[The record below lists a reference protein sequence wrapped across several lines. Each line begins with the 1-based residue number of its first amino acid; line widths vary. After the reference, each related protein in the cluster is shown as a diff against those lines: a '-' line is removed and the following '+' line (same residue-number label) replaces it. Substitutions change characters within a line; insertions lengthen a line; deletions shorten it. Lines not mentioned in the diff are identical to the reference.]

1 MKPSDFSLKTP
12 TDTASL
18 AAKLHAAINL
28 IVPPS
33 QDEIAA
39 VTGIFA
45 EAGFGRQEL
54 GSLLDIIS
62 SYAAITRQ
70 PFTIPKKH
78 TLICCADH
86 GVYEE
91 GVSAYPQET
100 TLGMVRNY
108 LISEGAVAN
117 ALSNFCQ
124 SEMTVIDLGIN
135 FPSHGIPGL
144 LDCRIASG
152 TQNIAKG
159 PAMTR
164 RQALQ
169 AIVTG
174 IELAEAAV
182 EKGARCLLPGEM
194 GISNTTGSAAIV
206 AAVCGLTPEEAT
218 GRGTNISDARLAHKI
233 EVVRRILTVNR
244 PDINDGVDILAHL
257 GGFELGAITGI
268 ILGAAANRAFV
279 LLDGL
284 NTGAAALMAAACCPP
299 ITGYLMASHLAAEPA
314 QKNTL
319 EKLKLKA
326 HMDLRFRLGEATGS
340 SIASRFID
348 IMVAACNGLT
358 GKNNQPN
365 ISETILPLSSLG
377 FTLPEKSDAS
387 FKCIKNI
394 NDSIPAPDEDL
405 RQNCQYYLDNLTK
418 PARCCGR
425 LEDIALQLAVSAG
438 NKKPPLAL
446 PRAILC
452 FTAKENYCE
461 KISPLCAAFAKSA
474 GTKIYTVSLPANI
487 APEAA
492 FTIGETTVSFLREKF
507 RLPVLGL
514 ALDGGLEDFSC
525 GAKALAAAV
534 SGAIASAA
542 AKSMTI
548 VLDNPDMEK
557 LSAQT
562 VGQLP
567 AVSPYLLHVQPEL
580 LSLNVNCP
588 GGLVAALGI
597 TLIDAALHILND
609 MRTFAD
615 AGVAVAQD
623 GPGAGIQKQ
632 KEKP

>member
-12 TDTASL
+12 ADTASL
-18 AAKLHAAINL
+18 EAKLQATIDL
-28 IVPPS
+28 IAPPS
-33 QDEIAA
+33 QDGNTAE
-39 VTGIFA
+39 TGIFA

-62 SYAAITRQ
+62 SYAAITGH
-70 PFTIPKKH
+70 PFTIPQKH

-108 LISEGAVAN
+108 LVSKGAVAN
-117 ALSNFCQ
+117 ALSNFCR

-135 FPSHGIPGL
+135 FSSHDIPGL

-152 TQNIAKG
+152 TRNIAKG

-164 RQALQ
+164 QQALQ
-169 AIVTG
+169 AIITG

-182 EKGARCLLPGEM
+182 EKGAHCLLPGEM
-194 GISNTTGSAAIV
+194 GISNTTSSAAIV

-233 EVVRRILTVNR
+233 EVVRRILTANQ

-257 GGFELGAITGI
+257 GGFELGAITGT
-268 ILGAAANRAFV
+268 ILGAAAHRAFV
-279 LLDGL
+279 ILDGL
-284 NTGAAALMAAACCPP
+284 NTGAAALMAAACCPR

-314 QKNTL
+314 QRSTL
-319 EKLKLKA
+319 EKLKLKP

-340 SIASRFID
+340 SIASRLID

-358 GKNNQPN
+358 EKNNLYT
-365 ISETILPLSSLG
+365 ISETILPLSSLD
-377 FTLPEKSDAS
+377 FTLPEKSDFS
-387 FKCIKNI
+387 SRSMQDI
-394 NDSIPAPDEDL
+394 NNSIPAPDEEL

-425 LEDIALQLAVSAG
+425 LEDIALQLAVSSG
-438 NKKPPLAL
+438 DKKPPLTL

-452 FTAKENYCE
+452 FTAKESYHK
-461 KISPLCAAFAKSA
+461 KIAPLGAAFAKTA
-474 GTKIYTVSLPANI
+474 GTKIYTVSLPAGI
-487 APEAA
+487 TPETA
-492 FTIGETTVSFLREKF
+492 FTIGETAVSFLREK
-507 RLPVLGL
+507 LQIPVLGL
-514 ALDGGLEDFSC
+514 ALDSVPDDFSC
-525 GAKALAAAV
+525 GENALTAAI
-534 SGAIASAA
+534 SGAVASAA
-542 AKSMTI
+542 ARSMTI

-557 LSAQT
+557 LTTQA
-562 VGQLP
+562 VEQLP
-567 AVSPYLLHVQPEL
+567 AASPYLLHVQPEL

-588 GGLVAALGI
+588 GGLVSALGI
-597 TLIDAALHILND
+597 ALIEAALHILND

-615 AGVAVAQD
+615 AGVAVAHD
-623 GPGAGIQKQ
+623 GLGAGIQKQ
-632 KEKP
+632 N

>member
-18 AAKLHAAINL
+18 EAKLQATIDL
-28 IVPPS
+28 IAPPS
-33 QDEIAA
+33 QDGNAA
-39 VTGIFA
+39 ATGIFA

-62 SYAAITRQ
+62 SYAAITGQ
-70 PFTIPKKH
+70 PFIIPQKH

-86 GVYEE
+86 GVYDE

-108 LISEGAVAN
+108 LVSKGAVAN

-135 FPSHGIPGL
+135 FPSHDIPGL

-164 RQALQ
+164 QQALQ

-194 GISNTTGSAAIV
+194 GISNTTSSAAIV
-206 AAVCGLTPEEAT
+206 AAVCGLTPEKAT

-233 EVVRRILTVNR
+233 EVVRRILTANQ

-257 GGFELGAITGI
+257 GGFELGAITGT
-268 ILGAAANRAFV
+268 ILGAAAHHAFV
-279 LLDGL
+279 ILDGL
-284 NTGAAALMAAACCPP
+284 NTGAAALMAAACCPR

-319 EKLKLKA
+319 EKLKLKT

-340 SIASRFID
+340 SIASRLID

-358 GKNNQPN
+358 EKNDQPI
-365 ISETILPLSSLG
+365 ISETIIPLSSLG
-377 FTLPEKSDAS
+377 FSLPEKSDFS
-387 FKCIKNI
+387 SRGMQDI
-394 NDSIPAPDEDL
+394 NSSIPAPDEEL
-405 RQNCQYYLDNLTK
+405 RQSCQYYLDNLTK

-425 LEDIALQLAVSAG
+425 LEDIALQLAVSSG
-438 NKKPPLAL
+438 NKKPPLPL

-452 FTAKENYCE
+452 FTAKERYNG
-461 KISPLCAAFAKSA
+461 KIAPLGAAFAKTA
-474 GTKIYTVSLPANI
+474 GTKIYTVSLPAGI
-487 APEAA
+487 TPEKA
-492 FTIGETTVSFLREKF
+492 FTIGEAAVSFLRET
-507 RLPVLGL
+507 LQIPVLGL
-514 ALDGGLEDFSC
+514 AIDSSPDDFS
-525 GAKALAAAV
+525 GGENALAAAV
-534 SGAIASAA
+534 GGAIASAA
-542 AKSMTI
+542 ARSLTI

-557 LSAQT
+557 LAAKA
-562 VGQLP
+562 VEQLP
-567 AVSPYLLHVQPEL
+567 AASPYLLHVQPEL

-588 GGLVAALGI
+588 GGLISALGI
-597 TLIDAALHILND
+597 SLIEAALHILND

-623 GPGAGIQKQ
+623 GPGAGVQKQ
-632 KEKP
+632 N

>member
-12 TDTASL
+12 ADTASL
-18 AAKLHAAINL
+18 EAKLQATIDL
-28 IVPPS
+28 IDLPS
-33 QDEIAA
+33 QDGNAA
-39 VTGIFA
+39 ETGIFT

-62 SYAAITRQ
+62 SYAAITGH
-70 PFTIPKKH
+70 PFTIPQKH

-108 LISEGAVAN
+108 LVSKGAVAN

-135 FPSHGIPGL
+135 FPSHDIPGL

-152 TQNIAKG
+152 TRNIAKG

-164 RQALQ
+164 QQALQ
-169 AIVTG
+169 AIITG

-182 EKGARCLLPGEM
+182 EKGAHCLLPGEM
-194 GISNTTGSAAIV
+194 GISNTTSSAAIV

-233 EVVRRILTVNR
+233 EVVRRILIANQ

-257 GGFELGAITGI
+257 GGFELGAITGT
-268 ILGAAANRAFV
+268 ILGAAAHRAV
-279 LLDGL
+279 VILDGL
-284 NTGAAALMAAACCPP
+284 NTGAAALMAAACCPR

-314 QKNTL
+314 QKSTL
-319 EKLKLKA
+319 EKLKLKP

-340 SIASRFID
+340 SIASRLID

-358 GKNNQPN
+358 EKNNLQT
-365 ISETILPLSSLG
+365 ISETILPLSSLD
-377 FTLPEKSDAS
+377 FTLPEKSDFS
-387 FKCIKNI
+387 SRSMQDI
-394 NDSIPAPDEDL
+394 NNSIPAPDEEL

-425 LEDIALQLAVSAG
+425 LEDIALQLAVSSRD
-438 NKKPPLAL
+438 KKPPLTL
-446 PRAILC
+446 PRGILC
-452 FTAKENYCE
+452 FTAKECYHK
-461 KISPLCAAFAKSA
+461 KIAPLGAAFAKTA
-474 GTKIYTVSLPANI
+474 GTKIYTVNLPAGI
-487 APEAA
+487 TPETA
-492 FTIGETTVSFLREKF
+492 FTIGETAVSFLREK
-507 RLPVLGL
+507 LQIPVLGL
-514 ALDGGLEDFSC
+514 ALDSVPDDFSC
-525 GAKALAAAV
+525 DENALAAAV
-534 SGAIASAA
+534 SGAVASAA

-557 LSAQT
+557 LTAQA
-562 VGQLP
+562 VEQLP
-567 AVSPYLLHVQPEL
+567 AASPYLLHVQPEL

-588 GGLVAALGI
+588 GGLVSALGI
-597 TLIDAALHILND
+597 ALIEAALHILND

-615 AGVAVAQD
+615 AGVAVAHD

-632 KEKP
+632 N

>member
-12 TDTASL
+12 ADTASL
-18 AAKLHAAINL
+18 EAKLQATIDL
-28 IVPPS
+28 IEPPS
-33 QDEIAA
+33 QDGNAA
-39 VTGIFA
+39 ETGVFA

-62 SYAAITRQ
+62 SYAAITGH

-108 LISEGAVAN
+108 LVSKGAVAN

-135 FPSHGIPGL
+135 FPSHDIPGL

-152 TQNIAKG
+152 TRNIAKG

-164 RQALQ
+164 QQALQ
-169 AIVTG
+169 AIITG
-174 IELAEAAV
+174 IELAEAAI
-182 EKGARCLLPGEM
+182 EKGAHCLLPGEM
-194 GISNTTGSAAIV
+194 GISNTTSSAAIV

-233 EVVRRILTVNR
+233 EVVRRILTANQ

-257 GGFELGAITGI
+257 GGFELGAITGT
-268 ILGAAANRAFV
+268 ILGAAAHRAFV
-279 LLDGL
+279 ILDGL
-284 NTGAAALMAAACCPP
+284 NTGAAALMAAACCPR
-299 ITGYLMASHLAAEPA
+299 ITGYLMSSHLAAEPA
-314 QKNTL
+314 QKSTL
-319 EKLKLKA
+319 EKLKLKP

-340 SIASRFID
+340 SIASRLID

-358 GKNNQPN
+358 EKNNLQT
-365 ISETILPLSSLG
+365 ISETILPLSSLD
-377 FTLPEKSDAS
+377 FTLPEKSDFS
-387 FKCIKNI
+387 SRSMQDI
-394 NDSIPAPDEDL
+394 NNSIPAPDEEL

-425 LEDIALQLAVSAG
+425 LEDIALQLAVSSG
-438 NKKPPLAL
+438 DKKPPLTL

-452 FTAKENYCE
+452 FTAKESYHK
-461 KISPLCAAFAKSA
+461 KIAPLGVAFAKTA
-474 GTKIYTVSLPANI
+474 GTKIYTVSLPAGI
-487 APEAA
+487 TPETA
-492 FTIGETTVSFLREKF
+492 FTIGETAVSFLREK
-507 RLPVLGL
+507 LQIPVLGL
-514 ALDGGLEDFSC
+514 ALDSVPDDFSC
-525 GAKALAAAV
+525 GENALAAAV
-534 SGAIASAA
+534 SGAVASAA
-542 AKSMTI
+542 ARSMTI

-557 LSAQT
+557 LTAQAAE
-562 VGQLP
+562 QLP
-567 AVSPYLLHVQPEL
+567 AASPYLLHVQPEL

-588 GGLVAALGI
+588 GGLVSALGI
-597 TLIDAALHILND
+597 ALIEAALHILND

-615 AGVAVAQD
+615 AGVAVAHD
-623 GPGAGIQKQ
+623 GLGAGIQKQ
-632 KEKP
+632 N